1 MNRLIILIERIKF
14 YFIFFKNINIG
25 IYNFFKEFAMF
36 NIVLIKIFLQSKYF
50 NNKNII

>member
-1 MNRLIILIERIKF
+1 MNRLIILIERILK
-14 YFIFFKNINIG
+14 

-50 NNKNII
+50 NDKNII